1 MPVVYETNQKYT
13 YNFRGV
19 RIPIFA
25 SFPIALAMF
34 STDRHKN
41 SNRFKTNLH

>member
-1 MPVVYETNQKYT
+1 MQIVKKFDDTLRLKVRSQ
-13 YNFRGV
+13 RM

-34 STDRHKN
+34 FHGS
-41 SNRFKTNLH
+41 SQEFEYI